1 MPPPHKSAHGL
12 PMSPDMEGTDSKCPP
27 ALQVRRGHPTVH
39 SETKYVELI
48 VINDHQL
55 VSSQAKGGAWEEGA
69 WGSPAFLPH
78 LSWQFEQMRQS
89 VVLTSNFAKS
99 VVNLADVVSCISTPL
114 PPPPPHPGIEGSLSA
129 TDPTS

>member
-12 PMSPDMEGTDSKCPP
+12 LMEGTDSKCLP

-55 VSSQAKGGAWEEGA
+55 VSSRAKGGPWDEGPGGA
-69 WGSPAFLPH
+69 LP
-78 LSWQFEQMRQS
+78 SYPTF
-89 VVLTSNFAKS
+89 
-99 VVNLADVVSCISTPL
+99 
-114 PPPPPHPGIEGSLSA
+114 LSA
-129 TDPTS
+129 V

>member
-27 ALQVRRGHPTVH
+27 TLQVRRGHPTVH

-55 VSSQAKGGAWEEGA
+55 VSSWAEGGAWEEGL
-69 WGSPAFLPH
+69 GEPCL
-78 LSWQFEQMRQS
+78 
-89 VVLTSNFAKS
+89 LTPPL
-99 VVNLADVVSCISTPL
+99 LAV
-114 PPPPPHPGIEGSLSA
+114 
-129 TDPTS
+129 